1 MSVKTLE
8 RTIAPLGEKVVMQL
22 PREHSIPVVA
32 FFALGGL
39 LAGAS
44 GPTSAS
50 VFDANRLSSRGSS
63 VVALA
68 RAEDCFS
75 LADTMAEL
83 KLRTGLTWDQLSNF
97 FSVSRKTVHNW
108 AKGLEIKPAHRE
120 RVENLLTRVRALA
133 DLRPF
138 EVRRELLGEE
148 AAATPLPA
156 SRESPILF
164 ADQRPVPSSLEVRK
178 LTTLKIKRPTG
189 GNG

>member
-1 MSVKTLE
+1 MTVETLE
-8 RTIAPLGEKVVMQL
+8 RPITPLRKKVVMQL
-22 PREHSIPVVA
+22 PRDSIPVVTL
-32 FFALGGL
+32 FAIGGL

-50 VFDANRLSSRGSS
+50 TFDANRLSSRGSS

-75 LADTMAEL
+75 LAEAMAEL

-120 RVENLLTRVRALA
+120 RVENLLTRVRALVE
-133 DLRPF
+133 LRPF
-138 EVRRELLGEE
+138 EVRREILGEE
-148 AAATPLPA
+148 ATATPLPT
-156 SRESPILF
+156 SREPPILF
-164 ADQRPVPSSLEVRK
+164 ADQKPIPSTLEVHKR
-178 LTTLKIKRPTG
+178 TTLKIKRPSG